1 MAFQPGEHNDSLPI
15 RVVFWVSLP
24 PWRWWPRC
32 ACCRCH
38 GARVPDVAAGV
49 AVGRGDAELGGGGG
63 CPTPPSIC
71 RRSLFSDRLSHT
83 GTATPV
89 FPPDDVV
96 TPRRVPPGFL
106 GPFRLPTHR
115 LPLSDLR
122 AVAGGVPLGPGCR
135 RSVQRAITE

>member
-1 MAFQPGEHNDSLPI
+1 M
-15 RVVFWVSLP
+15 VFWVFFTALALVATV
-24 PWRWWPRC
+24 C
-32 ACCRCH
+32 VLA
-38 GARVPDVAAGV
+38 GATVPVSGTWLRVWLWLWAGV
-49 AVGRGDAELGGGGG
+49 TLSWAAVVVVTLVV
-63 CPTPPSIC
+63 PHPPSIC
-71 RRSLFSDRLSHT
+71 RRRSLFSDRLSHT

-106 GPFRLPTHR
+106 GPFRLPTRR

-135 RSVQRAITE
+135 RSVRRAITE